1 MHAAHDV
8 VIRGGT
14 VYDGSGAPPFDADVA
29 IDGDR
34 IAAVGKVTERGRTE
48 LDAGGLAVAPGFI
61 NMLSWAT
68 TSLIADGR
76 SQSDIRQGVTLEVF
90 GEGWSL
96 GPVNDTMR
104 REQIEQQGDIKYDI
118 EWTTLAQALDT
129 IAARGISP
137 NIASFVGAATVRIHE
152 LAHEDRRPTSDELGR
167 MRALVERAMR
177 DGALGLGS
185 ALIYS
190 PATYA
195 DTDELVALAEVA
207 GRHGGMYISHM
218 RSEGNRLVEAVD
230 EVIEI
235 ARRAKLPAE
244 IYHLKQAGRSNWTK
258 LDTVIEHVERA
269 RAEGLA
275 ITADMYPYEAGA
287 TGLSSCFPPWAHEG
301 GLRATLSR
309 LRDAG
314 QRERIRSE
322 MSHPG
327 TDWENLYE
335 AAGTPEGIVL
345 VAFKNERLKPLTG
358 KTLGQVAAERGADP
372 RDVAMD
378 LVLED
383 ESRVGMV
390 IFMASPENLRRE
402 VALPWMSFGSDAGSI
417 APEGVF
423 MLSQPHPRTYGTFA
437 RVLGRFVRDEKAAPL
452 EEVVRRMTGFPAA
465 NLKLDRRGQLR
476 AGQFADIAVF
486 DPATIRDHAT
496 YAEPHRYATGVAHVL
511 VNGTPVLRDGEHTG
525 ARPGRVVFG
534 PARQHR

>member
-1 MHAAHDV
+1 MRAAHDV

-14 VYDGSGAPPFDADVA
+14 VYDGTGGTPFAADVA

-34 IAAVGKVTERGRTE
+34 IAAIATVTERGRAE
-48 LDAGGLAVAPGFI
+48 IDAGGLAVAPGFI

-76 SQSDIRQGVTLEVF
+76 SQSDVRQGVTLEVF

-96 GPVNDTMR
+96 GPVNDAMR
-104 REQIEQQGDIKYDI
+104 REQTEQQGDIKYDI
-118 EWTTLAQALDT
+118 TWTTLAEALET
-129 IAARGISP
+129 LAAPGISP
-137 NIASFVGAATVRIHE
+137 NIASFVGAASVRIHE
-152 LAHEDRRPTSDELGR
+152 LAHEDRPPTRDELTR
-167 MRALVERAMR
+167 MRALVDTAMR

-185 ALIYS
+185 ALIYA

-207 GRHGGMYISHM
+207 GQHGGMYISHM
-218 RSEGNRLVEAVD
+218 RSEGNRLLEAVD

-235 ARRAKLPAE
+235 ARRADLPAE

-258 LDTVIEHVERA
+258 LDAVIDRVTRA

-301 GLRATLSR
+301 GLRATLAR
-309 LRDAG
+309 LRESE
-314 QRERIRSE
+314 QRRRIRDE
-322 MSHPG
+322 MARPG

-345 VAFKNERLKPLTG
+345 VSFKNERLKPLTG
-358 KTLGQVAAERGADP
+358 RTLGQVAAERGADP

-390 IFMASPENLRRE
+390 IFMASVENLRRE
-402 VALPWMSFGSDAGSI
+402 VALPWMSFGSDAGSL

-423 MLSQPHPRTYGTFA
+423 LLSQPHPRSYGTFA
-437 RVLGRFVRDEKAAPL
+437 RVLGRFVRDERAAPL
-452 EEVVRRMTGFPAA
+452 EDVIRRMTGFPAA
-465 NLKLDRRGQLR
+465 NLKLDRRGLLR
-476 AGQFADIAVF
+476 PGHYGDVVVF
-486 DPATIRDHAT
+486 DPARIQDHAT

-511 VNGTPVLRDGEHTG
+511 VNGVPVLRDGEHTG

-534 PARQHR
+534 PARRAG

>member
-1 MHAAHDV
+1 MRAAHDV
-8 VIRGGT
+8 VIRSGT
-14 VYDGSGAPPFDADVA
+14 IYDGSGGAPFAGDVA

-34 IAAVGKVTERGRTE
+34 IVATGKISERGGIE
-48 LDAGGLAVAPGFI
+48 IDAAGFAVAPGFI

-96 GPVNDTMR
+96 GPVNETMR
-104 REQIEQQGDIKYDI
+104 REQTEQQGDIKYDI
-118 EWTTLAQALDT
+118 TWTTLAEALET
-129 IAARGISP
+129 IAARGITP
-137 NIASFVGAATVRIHE
+137 NIASFVGAATIRIHE
-152 LAHEDRRPTSDELGR
+152 LAHDDRRPTAAELSR
-167 MRALVERAMR
+167 MRALVEAAMQG
-177 DGALGLGS
+177 GALGLGS

-195 DTDELVALAEVA
+195 DTDELVALAEIA
-207 GRHGGMYISHM
+207 GRHGGIYISHM
-218 RSEGNRLVEAVD
+218 RSEGDRLVEAVD

-235 ARRAKLPAE
+235 ARRGRLPAE

-258 LDTVIEHVERA
+258 LDPVIDRVTRA
-269 RAEGLA
+269 RADGLA

-301 GLRATLSR
+301 GLRATLAR

-314 QRERIRSE
+314 QRGRIRDE
-322 MSHPG
+322 MARPG

-345 VAFKNERLKPLTG
+345 VSFKSERLKPLTG
-358 KTLGQVAAERGADP
+358 RTLGQVAAERAADP

-390 IFMASPENLRRE
+390 IFMASAENLRRE

-423 MLSQPHPRTYGTFA
+423 LLSQPHPRTYGTFA
-437 RVLGRFVRDEKAAPL
+437 RVLGRFAREERAAPL
-452 EEVVRRMTGFPAA
+452 EDVIRRMTGFPAA
-465 NLKLDRRGQLR
+465 NLKLDRRGLLR
-476 AGQFADIAVF
+476 RGFFADVVVF
-486 DPATIRDHAT
+486 DPATIADHAT
-496 YAEPHRYATGVAHVL
+496 YAVPHRYATGVAHVL
-511 VNGTPVLRDGEHTG
+511 VNGAQVLRDGEHTD

-534 PARQHR
+534 PSRQDG

>member
-14 VYDGSGAPPFDADVA
+14 VYDGSGGAPIDADVA

-34 IAAVGKVTERGRTE
+34 IAKIGTVSERGRAE
-48 LDAGGLAVAPGFI
+48 VDAAGLAVAPGFI

-96 GPVNDTMR
+96 GPVNETMR

-118 EWTTLAQALDT
+118 TWTTLAEALEA
-129 IAARGISP
+129 IASRGISP
-137 NIASFVGAATVRIHE
+137 NVASFVGATAIRIHE
-152 LAHEDRRPTSDELGR
+152 LGHEDRRPSRDELAR
-167 MRALVERAMR
+167 MRALVDEAMR

-185 ALIYS
+185 ALIYA

-195 DTDELVALAEVA
+195 DTDELVALAEVV

-235 ARRAKLPAE
+235 SRRAKLPAE
-244 IYHLKQAGRSNWTK
+244 IYHLKQAGRANWTK
-258 LDTVIEHVERA
+258 LDTVIERVTRA
-269 RAEGLA
+269 RADGLA

-301 GLRATLSR
+301 GLHATLAR
-309 LRDAG
+309 LREPD
-314 QRERIRSE
+314 QRARIRSE
-322 MSHPG
+322 MAVSG

-345 VAFKNERLKPLTG
+345 VSFKNERLKPLTG
-358 KTLGQVAAERGADP
+358 RTLGQIAAQRGADP

-390 IFMASPENLRRE
+390 IFMASAENLRRE
-402 VALPWMSFGSDAGSI
+402 IALPWMSFGSDAGSI

-423 MLSQPHPRTYGTFA
+423 LLSQPHPRTYGTFA

-452 EEVVRRMTGFPAA
+452 EDVIRRLTGFPAA
-465 NLKLDRRGQLR
+465 NLKLDRRGLLR
-476 AGQFADIAVF
+476 PGYFADVVAF
-486 DPATIRDHAT
+486 DAGKVADHAT

-511 VNGTPVLRDGEHTG
+511 VNGTAVLRDGEHTG
-525 ARPGRVVFG
+525 GRPGRVVLG
-534 PARQHR
+534 PARRDG

>member
-1 MHAAHDV
+1 MSAGHDV

-14 VYDGSGAPPFDADVA
+14 IYDGSGGTPFAADVA
-29 IDGDR
+29 IDGAR
-34 IAAVGKVTERGRTE
+34 VTTIGAVRERGRDE
-48 LDAGGLAVAPGFI
+48 IDAAGLAVAPGFI

-96 GPVNDTMR
+96 GPVNETMR
-104 REQIEQQGDIKYDI
+104 RELTEQQGDIKYDI
-118 EWTTLAQALDT
+118 TWTTLAEALDT
-129 IAARGISP
+129 VNARGIST

-152 LAHEDRRPTSDELGR
+152 LAHDDRRPTSDELDR
-167 MRALVERAMR
+167 MRALVDAAMR
-177 DGALGLGS
+177 DGALGVGS
-185 ALIYS
+185 ALIYA

-195 DTDELVALAEVA
+195 DTDELVALAQVA

-235 ARRAKLPAE
+235 ARRGSLPAE
-244 IYHLKQAGRSNWTK
+244 IYHLKQAGRSNWSK
-258 LDTVIEHVERA
+258 LDAVIERITRA

-301 GLRATLSR
+301 GLRATLVR

-314 QRERIRSE
+314 QRSRIRDE
-322 MSHPG
+322 MARPG
-327 TDWENLYE
+327 KDWENLYE

-345 VAFKNERLKPLTG
+345 VSFKNERLKPLTG
-358 KTLGQVAAERGADP
+358 RTLAQVAAERGADP

-390 IFMASPENLRRE
+390 IFMASAENLRRE
-402 VALPWMSFGSDAGSI
+402 VGLEWMSFGSDAGSL

-423 MLSQPHPRTYGTFA
+423 LQSQPHPRSYGTFA
-437 RVLGRFVRDEKAAPL
+437 RVLGRFVRDERAAPL
-452 EEVVRRMTGFPAA
+452 EDVVRRMTGFPAA
-465 NLKLDRRGQLR
+465 NLKLDRRGLLR
-476 AGQFADIAVF
+476 PGYFADVAVF
-486 DPATIRDHAT
+486 DPSTVADHAT
-496 YAEPHRYATGVAHVL
+496 YTAPHAYATGVAHVL
-511 VNGTPVLRDGEHTG
+511 VNGVPVLRDGDHTD
-525 ARPGRVVFG
+525 ARPGRVIFG
-534 PARQHR
+534 PARRAD